1 VPSAAVGG
9 VVLGVTVGGSQPDV
23 DAGAKGGIVPAVAA
37 WATSTASNLVS
48 SLRQPPPPP
57 PPPTRGD
64 NTGSRLSAKMT

>member
-1 VPSAAVGG
+1 MPSAAVGG

-48 SLRQPPPPP
+48 SLRQPPPP
-57 PPPTRGD
+57 TRGD